1 MMTSN
6 CLNCDRSVNDGLSND
21 NKKNV
26 LVDVISENAEE
37 GLTSMV
43 PRDVELSELCDE
55 SFESCLVESVYDISH
70 FVDKKLND
78 EKLVRSESL

>member
-1 MMTSN
+1 MMDCQMIT
-6 CLNCDRSVNDGLSND
+6 
-21 NKKNV
+21 KKNV

-43 PRDVELSELCDE
+43 PRDIELSELCDE

-70 FVDKKLND
+70 FVDKKLNN